1 MKKIL
6 LAGGAGYIGTELC
19 KRLLK
24 LDYKVTVID
33 DLWFGNHLDPKI
45 ELIKKDLFQV
55 SHTELKGY
63 DTVIFLAGVS
73 NDPMA
78 EFSPSENFIQNAACP
93 AYLAYESK
101 RAGVKRFIYAS
112 SCSVYGYTVDELYDE
127 SAPTTCGYPYGIS
140 KLQGENG
147 VMQLVDKNF
156 SCISLRQGTVCGYS
170 DRMRF
175 DLVVNTMFKNAITL
189 GEITVNNPSIW
200 RPIYHIQDAC
210 SAFIRAIQA
219 PENISGI
226 FNVASDN
233 YTLGQIGDIVSAE
246 MSRNL
251 KKEIKMHINDMQDFR
266 NYKVS
271 TTHAK
276 NTLGFTPI
284 YGIKDIINQ
293 LFEKAGSF
301 TNFDD
306 DKYYNIRVFESLGK
320 K

>member
-55 SHTELKGY
+55 SHTDLKGY

-156 SCISLRQGTVCGYS
+156 SGISLRQGTVCGYS

-219 PENISGI
+219 PDNISGI

>member
-33 DLWFGNHLDPKI
+33 DLWFGNNLDPKV

-55 SHTELKGY
+55 SHVELKGF

-156 SCISLRQGTVCGYS
+156 SGISLRQGTVCGYS

-219 PENISGI
+219 PDNISGI

-246 MSRNL
+246 MSKNL

-266 NYKVS
+266 NYKVL

>member
-33 DLWFGNHLDPKI
+33 DLWFGNNLDPKV

-55 SHTELKGY
+55 SHTELKGF

-156 SCISLRQGTVCGYS
+156 SGISLRQGTVCGYS

-175 DLVVNTMFKNAITL
+175 DLVVNTMFKNAITF

-219 PENISGI
+219 PDNISGI

-246 MSRNL
+246 MSKNL

>member
-19 KRLLK
+19 KRLLN
-24 LDYKVTVID
+24 LDYKITVID
-33 DLWFGNHLDPKI
+33 DLWFGNNLDPRV
-45 ELIKKDLFQV
+45 ELIQKDLFQV
-55 SHTELKGY
+55 NYTELIGY
-63 DTVIFLAGVS
+63 DTVIFLGGVS

-101 RAGVKRFIYAS
+101 RAGVKRFVYAS

-127 SAPTTCGYPYGIS
+127 KSPTTCSYPYGIS

-147 VMQLVDKNF
+147 VMHFADDKF
-156 SCISLRQGTVCGYS
+156 SVIALRQGTVCGYS

-175 DLVVNTMFKNAITL
+175 DLVVNTMFKNAMTT

-200 RPIYHIQDAC
+200 RPIYHIQDSC
-210 SAFIRAIQA
+210 TAFIRSIQA
-219 PENISGI
+219 PYNISGV

-233 YTLGQIGDIVSAE
+233 YTLGQIGDVVGAE
-246 MSRNL
+246 MSKNL
-251 KKEIKMHINDMQDFR
+251 GKEIKVHINDVQDFR

-271 TTHAK
+271 IQHARL
-276 NTLGFTPI
+276 TLGFNPTL
-284 YGIKDIINQ
+284 GVKDIVNDLFLNINKYSD
-293 LFEKAGSF
+293 FE
-301 TNFDD
+301 NE
-306 DKYYNIRVFESLGK
+306 KYYNIKIFKSLGK
-320 K
+320 

>member
-19 KRLLK
+19 KRLLN
-24 LDYKVTVID
+24 LDYKITVID
-33 DLWFGNHLDPKI
+33 DLWFGNNLDPRV
-45 ELIKKDLFQV
+45 ELIQKDLFQV
-55 SHTELKGY
+55 NYTELIGY
-63 DTVIFLAGVS
+63 DTVIFLGGVS

-101 RAGVKRFIYAS
+101 RAGVKRFVYAS

-127 SAPTTCGYPYGIS
+127 RSPTTCSYPYGIS

-147 VMQLVDKNF
+147 VMHFADDKF
-156 SCISLRQGTVCGYS
+156 SVIALRQGTVCGYS

-175 DLVVNTMFKNAITL
+175 DLVVNTMFKNAMTT

-200 RPIYHIQDAC
+200 RPIYHIQDSC
-210 SAFIRAIQA
+210 TAFIRSIQA
-219 PENISGI
+219 PYNISGV

-233 YTLGQIGDIVSAE
+233 YTLGQIGDVVGAE
-246 MSRNL
+246 MSKNL
-251 KKEIKMHINDMQDFR
+251 GKEIKVHINDVQDFR

-271 TTHAK
+271 IQQARL
-276 NTLGFTPI
+276 TLGFNPTL
-284 YGIKDIINQ
+284 GVKDIVNDLFLNINKYSD
-293 LFEKAGSF
+293 FE
-301 TNFDD
+301 NE
-306 DKYYNIRVFESLGK
+306 KYYNIKIFKSLGK
-320 K
+320 

>member
-19 KRLLK
+19 KRLMK
-24 LDYKVTVID
+24 LDYSVTVID
-33 DLWFGNHLDPKI
+33 DLWFGNHLDPKVQ
-45 ELIKKDLFQV
+45 LIKKDLFQV

-147 VMQLVDKNF
+147 VMQLVDKSF
-156 SCISLRQGTVCGYS
+156 SGISLRQGTVCGYS

-175 DLVVNTMFKNAITL
+175 DLVVNTMFKNAITK

-219 PENISGI
+219 PENISGV

-233 YTLGQIGDIVSAE
+233 YTLGQIGDIVSVE
-246 MSRNL
+246 MSKNL
-251 KKEIKMHINDMQDFR
+251 NKEIKMHINDMQDFR

-271 TTHAK
+271 TKHAK
-276 NTLGFTPI
+276 NTLGFTPV

-293 LFEKAGSF
+293 LFEKASSF
-301 TNFDD
+301 TNFEDD
-306 DKYYNIRVFESLGK
+306 NYYNIRVFEGLGK

>member
-33 DLWFGNHLDPKI
+33 DLWFGNNLDPKV

-55 SHTELKGY
+55 THTELKGF

-156 SCISLRQGTVCGYS
+156 SGISLRQGTVCGYS

-175 DLVVNTMFKNAITL
+175 DLVVNTMFINAITL

-219 PENISGI
+219 PDNISGI

-246 MSRNL
+246 MSKNL

>member
-24 LDYKVTVID
+24 LDYKVTVVD
-33 DLWFGNHLDPKI
+33 DLWFGNNLDSKV

-55 SHTELKGY
+55 SNTELKGF

-156 SCISLRQGTVCGYS
+156 SGISLRQGTVCGYS

-175 DLVVNTMFKNAITL
+175 DLVVNTMFKNAITI

-276 NTLGFTPI
+276 NTLGFTPV

-293 LFEKAGSF
+293 LFEKMGSF
-301 TNFDD
+301 NNFDD

>member
-24 LDYKVTVID
+24 LDYKITVID
-33 DLWFGNHLDPKI
+33 DLWFGNNLDPKV

-55 SHTELKGY
+55 SHTELKGF

-101 RAGVKRFIYAS
+101 LAGVKRFIYAS

-156 SCISLRQGTVCGYS
+156 SGISLRQGTVCGYS

-175 DLVVNTMFKNAITL
+175 DLVVNTMFKNEITL

-271 TTHAK
+271 TKNAK

-293 LFEKAGSF
+293 LFEKADLFS
-301 TNFDD
+301 NFDD

>member
-24 LDYKVTVID
+24 LDYKVTVVD
-33 DLWFGNHLDPKI
+33 DLWFGNNLDSKV

-55 SHTELKGY
+55 SNTELKGL

-156 SCISLRQGTVCGYS
+156 SGISLRQGTVCGYS

-175 DLVVNTMFKNAITL
+175 DLVVNTMFKNAITI

-276 NTLGFTPI
+276 NTLGFTPV

-293 LFEKAGSF
+293 LFEKMGSF
-301 TNFDD
+301 NNFDD

>member
-33 DLWFGNHLDPKI
+33 DLWFGNNLDPKV

-55 SHTELKGY
+55 THTELKGF

-156 SCISLRQGTVCGYS
+156 SGISLRQGTVCGYS

-219 PENISGI
+219 PDNISGI

-246 MSRNL
+246 MSKNL

-306 DKYYNIRVFESLGK
+306 DRYYNIRVFESLGK

>member
-33 DLWFGNHLDPKI
+33 DLWFGNNLDPKV

-55 SHTELKGY
+55 AHTELKGY

-156 SCISLRQGTVCGYS
+156 SGISLRQGTVCGYS

-219 PENISGI
+219 PDNISGI

-246 MSRNL
+246 MSKNL

>member
-24 LDYKVTVID
+24 LDYKVTVVD
-33 DLWFGNHLDPKI
+33 DLWFGNNLDPKV

-55 SHTELKGY
+55 SHTELNGF

-156 SCISLRQGTVCGYS
+156 SGISLRQGTVCGYS

-200 RPIYHIQDAC
+200 RPIFHIQDAC

-219 PENISGI
+219 PDNLSGI

-233 YTLGQIGDIVSAE
+233 YTLGQIGDIVSSE
-246 MSRNL
+246 MSKNL

-276 NTLGFTPI
+276 NTIGFTPI
-284 YGIKDIINQ
+284 YGIKDILNQ
-293 LFEKAGSF
+293 LFEKMDSF
-301 TNFDD
+301 KDFDD
-306 DKYYNIRVFESLGK
+306 NKYYNIRVFESLGK

>member
-156 SCISLRQGTVCGYS
+156 SGISLRQGTVCGYS

-246 MSRNL
+246 MSKNL

>member
-33 DLWFGNHLDPKI
+33 DLWFGNNLDPKV

-55 SHTELKGY
+55 SHTELKGF

-156 SCISLRQGTVCGYS
+156 SGISLRQGTVCGYS

-175 DLVVNTMFKNAITL
+175 DLVVNTMFKNAITH

-219 PENISGI
+219 PDNISGI

-246 MSRNL
+246 MSKNL

>member
-55 SHTELKGY
+55 SHTDLKGY

-156 SCISLRQGTVCGYS
+156 SGISLRQGTVCGYS

-219 PENISGI
+219 PDNISGI

-301 TNFDD
+301 SNFDD
-306 DKYYNIRVFESLGK
+306 DKYYNIRIFESLGK

>member
-33 DLWFGNHLDPKI
+33 DLWFGNNLNPKV

-55 SHTELKGY
+55 SHTELKGF

-156 SCISLRQGTVCGYS
+156 SGISLRQGTVCGYS

-219 PENISGI
+219 PDNISGI

-246 MSRNL
+246 MSKNL

>member
-24 LDYKVTVID
+24 LDYKITVID
-33 DLWFGNHLDPKI
+33 DLWFGNNLDPKV
-45 ELIKKDLFQV
+45 ELIKKDLFHV
-55 SHTELKGY
+55 SHTELKGF

-156 SCISLRQGTVCGYS
+156 SGISLRQGTVCGYS

-219 PENISGI
+219 PDNISGI

-246 MSRNL
+246 MSKNL

-266 NYKVS
+266 NYKVL

>member
-156 SCISLRQGTVCGYS
+156 SGISLRQGTVCGYS

-219 PENISGI
+219 PDNISGI

-246 MSRNL
+246 MSKNL

-301 TNFDD
+301 INFDD